1 MVRRPTLSD
10 PSKNGRFLCV
20 SCAPCYTEVRRVP
33 LEELLLRIYAA
44 GTYCGGLKGGA
55 REMVRVCLGFPVI
68 GSELPCDIGGT
79 K

>member
-1 MVRRPTLSD
+1 M
-10 PSKNGRFLCV
+10 
-20 SCAPCYTEVRRVP
+20 P

-68 GSELPCDIGGT
+68 GSELPCDIGGAKEPAILCIFLLNEEIKNPSIVKIT
-79 K
+79 G